1 MAVTVAASRLGT
13 SAYADAA
20 PIELRANASQE
31 EVQGVIRAIYRQVFG
46 NDYLMTSERLLSA
59 ESLLRDGSIS
69 VQEFVRS
76 VAKSELYKGKFLY
89 SSFQT
94 RTIELNFKHLLGRA
108 PYDESEVIE
117 HLDRYQNEGFD
128 ADIDSYIDSQE
139 YQNAFGDNT
148 VPYYR
153 GFDNQVGQKTVGFNR
168 MFRLYR
174 GYANSDRTQ
183 LEGQGSRL
191 ATELGRNGRSAI
203 IGPSGVA
210 DGWAFRSSRDLP
222 GSGGLAATS
231 FGGQGGDRL
240 FRVEVTGIRNPGYPA
255 VRRSSRTFVVSY
267 EQLSTRMQQ
276 VQRTG
281 AKIASVTPI

>member
-20 PIELRANASQE
+20 PVELRANASREDIQN
-31 EVQGVIRAIYRQVFG
+31 VIRAVYRQILG
-46 NDYLMTSERLLSA
+46 NDYLMASERLISA
-59 ESLLRDGSIS
+59 ESLLADGSIS
-69 VQEFVRS
+69 VQEFVRC
-76 VAKSELYKGKFLY
+76 VAKSELYKEKFLY
-89 SSFQT
+89 NSFQT

-153 GFDNQVGQKTVGFNR
+153 GFNTQVGQKTVGFSR

-174 GYANSDRTQ
+174 GYANSDRAQ
-183 LEGQGSRL
+183 LEGKNTRL
-191 ATELGRNGRSAI
+191 ATELGRNSRSAI
-203 IGPSGVA
+203 VGPSGVA
-210 DGWAFRSSRDLP
+210 DGWSFRSSRDLP

-231 FGGQGGDRL
+231 FGGQSGDRL
-240 FRVEVTGIRNPGYPA
+240 FRVEVTAIRSPGYPA
-255 VRRSSRTFVVSY
+255 VRRSSRTLVVPFD
-267 EQLSTRMQQ
+267 QLSTRMQQ